1 MELTFEVIFCI
12 VIGVILLVG
21 AVCLFI
27 NQKKSVKEWLLL
39 AVTEAEKA
47 LGSKTGRL
55 KLNLVFENFVKL
67 FPFFSKFITFATFSG
82 WVDLALNQMKAMLTS
97 NKAVQEYV
105 EAKGDDNVD
114 ISK

>member
-1 MELTFEVIFCI
+1 MELTFELIFCV
-12 VIGVILLVG
+12 VIGIILLVG
-21 AVCLFI
+21 SICLII

-67 FPFFSKFITFATFSG
+67 FPIFSKFITFSTFSG
-82 WVDLALNQMKAMLTS
+82 WVDLALDQMKVMLTS
-97 NKAVQEYV
+97 NQAVKEYV
-105 EAKGDDNVD
+105 ETKGEENVD
-114 ISK
+114 VTK